1 MNITY
6 KSSEN
11 SNLDT
16 FYCFRIYNIFKYL
29 DCDST
34 YIMLVIYYCSILYK
48 SLVWVLII
56 REWMRSAIWKN
67 ACDRNQK
74 KKSQINVEF
83 LHTPRDRIY
92 FVADFLIIYWSQE
105 EYDLDPATLNRMNF
119 AYGIPTAPPLYLVE
133 EAMEVERVF
142 VVKVLN
148 KSSERPKNTKF
159 NFSRSSC
166 RSWHQQKSL

>member
-16 FYCFRIYNIFKYL
+16 FHFFRIYNIFKYL

-67 ACDRNQK
+67 ACDRNQ

-142 VVKVLN
+142 VVKVLK

>member
-1 MNITY
+1 
-6 KSSEN
+6 
-11 SNLDT
+11 
-16 FYCFRIYNIFKYL
+16 
-29 DCDST
+29 
-34 YIMLVIYYCSILYK
+34 
-48 SLVWVLII
+48 
-56 REWMRSAIWKN
+56 MRSAIWKN

-159 NFSRSSC
+159 NFSRSS
-166 RSWHQQKSL
+166 HVEVDTNKNHIKIF

>member
-1 MNITY
+1 
-6 KSSEN
+6 
-11 SNLDT
+11 
-16 FYCFRIYNIFKYL
+16 
-29 DCDST
+29 
-34 YIMLVIYYCSILYK
+34 MLVIYYCSILYK

-74 KKSQINVEF
+74 KNPKLMLSF
-83 LHTPRDRIY
+83 YTPRDRIY
-92 FVADFLIIYWSQE
+92 FVAHFLIIYWSQE

>member
-16 FYCFRIYNIFKYL
+16 FHFFRIYNIFKYL

-34 YIMLVIYYCSILYK
+34 YILCLLFIIALYCIKVLFECWLLESEWDLRYERTHVIETKKNPKLMLSFY
-48 SLVWVLII
+48 
-56 REWMRSAIWKN
+56 
-67 ACDRNQK
+67 
-74 KKSQINVEF
+74 
-83 LHTPRDRIY
+83 TPRDRIY

-142 VVKVLN
+142 VVKVLK